1 MWNGMSWKNSVLIFI
16 IFLSCQKNQDK
27 ALFEDSHNY
36 LIEAVELKP
45 LINKSNI
52 KVLDFRKREDYEN
65 SHIIGALHIT
75 RNDIEDKS
83 YPYGGMMAKKEQMES
98 LLSNLGI
105 NNDDTIIIYD
115 DNGMCEAS
123 RLWWI
128 LQNYNYDNVKIL
140 HGGIVGW
147 ENINGETTME
157 GTEVSKSN
165 FRFNET
171 PYMKYYVSKN
181 KVHEALQRNTV
192 LIDTR
197 NNDEF
202 TGKYHKKG
210 AKKPGRIP
218 NSINID
224 WAKNIN
230 YDDNKRLKS
239 IEELKTIYDKLN
251 INKTYSIILYCHS
264 GVRSANTTFVLTQL
278 LGYKN
283 VMNYDG
289 SWTEWSHFND
299 LPSVSD
305 HIQ

>member
-1 MWNGMSWKNSVLIFI
+1 MSWKNSILIFI
-16 IFLSCQKNQDK
+16 IFLSCKKNQDRT
-27 ALFEDSHNY
+27 LFEDSHNY

-98 LLSNLGI
+98 LFSNLGI

-147 ENINGETTME
+147 ENINGETTMV

-239 IEELKTIYDKLN
+239 IEELKNIYDKLN
-251 INKTYSIILYCHS
+251 INKTDSIILYCHS

>member
-1 MWNGMSWKNSVLIFI
+1 MV
-16 IFLSCQKNQDK
+16 C
-27 ALFEDSHNY
+27 
-36 LIEAVELKP
+36 
-45 LINKSNI
+45 
-52 KVLDFRKREDYEN
+52 
-65 SHIIGALHIT
+65 
-75 RNDIEDKS
+75 
-83 YPYGGMMAKKEQMES
+83 
-98 LLSNLGI
+98 
-105 NNDDTIIIYD
+105 
-115 DNGMCEAS
+115 
-123 RLWWI
+123 
-128 LQNYNYDNVKIL
+128 
-140 HGGIVGW
+140 
-147 ENINGETTME
+147 
-157 GTEVSKSN
+157 
-165 FRFNET
+165 
-171 PYMKYYVSKN
+171 KN

-239 IEELKTIYDKLN
+239 IEELKNIYDKLN
-251 INKTYSIILYCHS
+251 INKTDSIILYCHS
-264 GVRSANTTFVLTQL
+264 GLRSANTTFVLTQL

>member
-1 MWNGMSWKNSVLIFI
+1 MSWKNSVLIFI

-27 ALFEDSHNY
+27 ELFEDSHNY

-52 KVLDFRKREDYEN
+52 KILDFRKREDYEN

-83 YPYGGMMAKKEQMES
+83 YPYSGMMAKKEQMES

-105 NNDDTIIIYD
+105 NNNDTIIIYD
-115 DNGMCEAS
+115 NNGMCEAS

-140 HGGIVGW
+140 HGGLAGW

-181 KVHEALQRNTV
+181 QVYEALQRNTV
-192 LIDTR
+192 IIDTR

-218 NSINID
+218 NGINID
-224 WAKNIN
+224 WAININ
-230 YDDNKRLKS
+230 YDGNKRLKP
-239 IEELKTIYDKLN
+239 IEELETIYNKLN
-251 INKTYSIILYCHS
+251 INKSDSIILYCHS

-299 LPSVSD
+299 LTSESD

>member
-1 MWNGMSWKNSVLIFI
+1 MSWKNSVLIFI

-27 ALFEDSHNY
+27 ELFEDSHNY

-52 KVLDFRKREDYEN
+52 KILDFRKREDYEN

-83 YPYGGMMAKKEQMES
+83 YPYSGMMAKKEQMES

-105 NNDDTIIIYD
+105 NNNDTIIIYD
-115 DNGMCEAS
+115 NNGMCEAS

-140 HGGIVGW
+140 HGGLAGW

-181 KVHEALQRNTV
+181 QVYEALQRNTV
-192 LIDTR
+192 IIDTR

-224 WAKNIN
+224 WAININ
-230 YDDNKRLKS
+230 YDGNKRLKP
-239 IEELKTIYDKLN
+239 IEELETIYNKLN
-251 INKTYSIILYCHS
+251 INKSDSIILYCHS

-299 LPSVSD
+299 LPSESD

>member
-1 MWNGMSWKNSVLIFI
+1 MWNGMSWKNSILIFI
-16 IFLSCQKNQDK
+16 IFLSCKKNQDRT
-27 ALFEDSHNY
+27 LFEDSHNY

-98 LLSNLGI
+98 LFSNLGI

-147 ENINGETTME
+147 ENINGETTMV

-239 IEELKTIYDKLN
+239 IEELKNIYDKLN
-251 INKTYSIILYCHS
+251 INKTDSIILYCHS